1 MSLSE
6 LTGGTRTIPMK
17 ASGKKRILPLG
28 LFVGG
33 QDEQSW
39 KIRGLEGRENSC
51 RGRGWR
57 ASRLLSSDLGQAY
70 REPDPPFLLKKRARE
85 ALGRCLAYAAY
96 NASSLRTPDD
106 LCPGKQERDGHLT
119 SGVLAIRTDPLLGS
133 GS

>member
-6 LTGGTRTIPMK
+6 LTGVTRTIPMK
-17 ASGKKRILPLG
+17 APGKKRILPLG

-51 RGRGWR
+51 RGRGLGR
-57 ASRLLSSDLGQAY
+57 PVSCLLTLAKLTESQT
-70 REPDPPFLLKKRARE
+70 PPFLLKKRARE

-96 NASSLRTPDD
+96 NASSLRRPDD
-106 LCPGKQERDGHLT
+106 LCPGKQERDVHLT
-119 SGVLAIRTDPLLGS
+119 SGVLAIRTDPLLGN